1 MKSSQN
7 KTLSSPDASPPDKH
21 RHATTAAIKESQ
33 AKIKQIKTKFSP
45 HPIPPPP
52 QQSTHKKSQKSSKT
66 KSSQNKSL
74 TWNTHHPRQSNNQNK
89 ATYQQYNL
97 KDEANQRQA
106 KMKFR
111 PFTRDYRTKDNK
123 IKLRHSNE
131 ITKIKQNPAKSTQGS
146 VRPTNH
152 HPSNNYDAKIQSKLI
167 DTKATK
173 HQKIKSTRNKIPTSP
188 AAKIKASQ
196 AITKTTMKI
205 MFSGENSIVDTDID
219 SLSAC
224 HTHHKIYLTPQQ

>member
-1 MKSSQN
+1 M
-7 KTLSSPDASPPDKH
+7 
-21 RHATTAAIKESQ
+21 
-33 AKIKQIKTKFSP
+33 
-45 HPIPPPP
+45 
-52 QQSTHKKSQKSSKT
+52 
-66 KSSQNKSL
+66 
-74 TWNTHHPRQSNNQNK
+74 HHPRQSNNQNK
-89 ATYQQYNL
+89 ATYQQYTL

-111 PFTRDYRTKDNK
+111 PFTQDYRSKDNK
-123 IKLRHSNE
+123 IKLRHSNK
-131 ITKIKQNPAKSTQGS
+131 ITKIKQNQAKSTQGS
-146 VRPTNH
+146 VRPTNRH
-152 HPSNNYDAKIQSKLI
+152 RSNNYDAKIQSKVI

-196 AITKTTMKI
+196 AITKTPMKI

-224 HTHHKIYLTPQQ
+224 HTHRKIYLTPQQ